1 MSNNSNSSKK
11 SKNAKEQKSKG
22 KGGKIKPLKLPKTSK
37 PGKVG
42 FKTKYRRF
50 TSKQKTK
57 VIVFKS
63 QAKTELHDF
72 YGKIVHQ
79 EVYGIDGKEPPKS
92 SSFGKNFFGL
102 YIIFIAYFFILII
115 PDNFLTRFLMFGNY
129 FAFSNAIILFFI
141 ILSFLFSVDKIRI
154 YIFEEKTFLKQLVLY
169 VSLLAVLYIIF
180 LVISTSINFM
190 SYLLTLSMIWLILL
204 SSRFYI
210 YSRKFSTKIESQ
222 FIKKYSGFRFSLA
235 AIIPFLIL
243 VVLIIISLFY
253 RSFLVFLSLDLF
265 GTDLFGPP
273 DPVNAVKIYD
283 LEMTVIMPLI
293 YFSLIMTFVFI
304 IFEFISTRRRA
315 ETKRAGTFDNFT
327 FSLIVLFI
335 FFFQIL
341 QISIF
346 LFMQPETVEAIKKVF
361 GGGTGS
367 IISSIFGLEFVISLY
382 FLYRIIKKTGK
393 TLGWRILFFKK
404 DGLILFTLA
413 CVFAQTLTRFTMA
426 NQIQNQGITTGIGEF
441 LMADK
446 YIISI
451 LMIFFLGTTLLIYYL
466 KPHET
471 SMFMRLQKET
481 IGAEEESMERIY
493 KIIRSEY
500 LRRGEAY
507 PLEILERELI
517 KATHLSKGN
526 VYSLVEQLAKKDM
539 DILITEEKKK
549 VGKPTK
555 MIDFTSV
562 TEKFDKKGVAAQ
574 KAKHFLSERL
584 YETALKKE
592 KKESRLLKSAS
603 KDQPEDSFI
612 SSLTAD
618 YSKKQVDKELF
629 QQKLQGGTEISFA
642 DQSESLKNQII
653 RIIKK
658 EYLFRIEKLKKN
670 PEFFIPISE
679 ISNEI
684 ESATKVNP
692 GELYPILED
701 LSKTDLELRLVNNPD
716 EPEDKLIT
724 FLPFSDD
731 NMNYSLAN
739 FRPEEYSKFRTM
751 VTKNFLKYS
760 KAKRDKK
767 TIFQLKK
774 GIIAR
779 TDSQAAWLN
788 LLNILYKNYSL
799 YSEQL
804 SKIPNMKGLLKSLDV
819 MIKDFE
825 KREALKNSKT

>member
-1 MSNNSNSSKK
+1 MSNQSSNSSKK
-11 SKNAKEQKSKG
+11 SKNTKEQKSKG
-22 KGGKIKPLKLPKTSK
+22 KEEKIKPLKLPKTSK
-37 PGKVG
+37 TGKVG
-42 FKTKYRRF
+42 IKNKFRNFSSKKKTKL
-50 TSKQKTK
+50 
-57 VIVFKS
+57 IVFKS
-63 QAKTELHDF
+63 KTKTELQGF

-92 SSFGKNFFGL
+92 YSFEKKFFGL
-102 YIIFIAYFFILII
+102 YIIFIAYSFILIWAI
-115 PDNFLTRFLMFGNY
+115 NDPENNLSKILMFGNP

-141 ILSFLFSVDKIRI
+141 ILSFLFSIDKIRVF
-154 YIFEEKTFLKQLVLY
+154 IFEEKTFLKQLVLY
-169 VSLLAVLYIIF
+169 ISLLAVLYPLF
-180 LVISTSINFM
+180 LYISTSINFM
-190 SYLLTLSMIWLILL
+190 SYLLALSMLWLFML

-210 YSRKFSTKIESQ
+210 YSRKFSTKIESR
-222 FIKKYSGFRFSLA
+222 FIKKYSVLRFSLA
-235 AIIPFLIL
+235 AIIPFFIL
-243 VVLIIISLFY
+243 GVLIIISLFY

-265 GTDLFGPP
+265 GPS
-273 DPVNAVKIYD
+273 DPVNAVEIYD

-293 YFSLIMTFVFI
+293 YFSLVMTLVFI
-304 IFEFISTRRRA
+304 IFEFVSTRRRA

-341 QISIF
+341 QITIF
-346 LFMQPETVEAIKKVF
+346 LFMQPETVTAFRSAFGATGGSAI
-361 GGGTGS
+361 TY
-367 IISSIFGLEFVISLY
+367 IFILEFVISLY
-382 FLYRIIKKTGK
+382 FLYRIVKKTGK

-404 DGLILFTLA
+404 DGLILLSLA
-413 CVFAQTLTRFTMA
+413 CVFAQTFTRFTLA
-426 NQIQNQGITTGIGEF
+426 SQIPNQGITDVGKV

-451 LMIFFLGTTLLIYYL
+451 LMIFFLGTTLLIYYI

-481 IGAEEESMERIY
+481 LGAEEENMERIY

-507 PLEILERELI
+507 PLEIIERELI
-517 KATHLSKGN
+517 KATQLSKGN
-526 VYSLVEQLAKKDM
+526 VYSLVELLAKKDM
-539 DILITEEKKK
+539 DILITEEKKE
-549 VGKPTK
+549 VGKPIK
-555 MIDFTSV
+555 MINFTSV

-584 YETALKKE
+584 YETTIKKE
-592 KKESRLLKSAS
+592 KKESRLLKSGGA
-603 KDQPEDSFI
+603 DQPKDSFI

-629 QQKLQGGTEISFA
+629 QQKLEGGTEISFA

-653 RIIKK
+653 NIIKK
-658 EYLFRIEKLKKN
+658 EYIFRIEKPDKN
-670 PEFFIPISE
+670 PEFFIPVSE
-679 ISNEI
+679 ISNEV
-684 ESATKVNP
+684 ESATRVNP
-692 GELYPILED
+692 GELYQILED
-701 LSKTDLELRLVNNPD
+701 LNKTDLELRLVNNPD

-731 NMNYSLAN
+731 KMNYSLAN
-739 FRPEEYSKFRTM
+739 FRQTEYSEFRTI
-751 VTKNFLKYS
+751 VTKKCVKDFKT
-760 KAKRDKK
+760 KRDKK

-774 GIIAR
+774 GIIA
-779 TDSQAAWLN
+779 TTESQAAWLN
-788 LLNILYKNYSL
+788 MLNLLYTNYSL

-804 SKIPNMKGLLKSLDV
+804 NKIPNIPGLLKNIDV